1 LQHVLSSVIATNL
14 KPHDAHAPST
24 FLLRIDSSDAG
35 LSLLGASHFGL
46 HPLTRPD
53 RK

>member
-35 LSLLGASHFGL
+35 LRYSVLPISGCTH
-46 HPLTRPD
+46 
-53 RK
+53 